1 MSKWIYGFVVAILI
15 TSNGF
20 GQTLLKVRHDHDPRG
35 GCQGEL
41 VITDSGIE
49 YKTEKVK
56 HNRSWAWTDIQT
68 VDRYSPEK
76 FTVLTYADQKILL
89 GRDQP
94 FNFDVIEGDGLDDET
109 FALISEKLPRPV
121 VDRVPKEIEAV
132 EYEVPVKHLHTFGGC
147 EGILRFARDYI
158 TYETDHKKDA
168 RFWKRADDVVGV
180 WSVNRY
186 DLEVQVYERDGGDFN
201 RTRNYR
207 FQLKEPLNES
217 YYTQLRREFL
227 PVR

>member
-1 MSKWIYGFVVAILI
+1 MSKYINGFAALILI
-15 TSNGF
+15 TSLCN
-20 GQTLLKVRHDHDPRG
+20 GQTLKVRHDHDPWG
-35 GCQGEL
+35 GCEGEL
-41 VITDSGIE
+41 VITDSGID
-49 YKTEKVK
+49 YRTEKEK

-68 VDRYSPEK
+68 VDRYSTEK

-94 FNFDVIEGDGLDDET
+94 FDFEVLEGEGLDDET
-109 FALISEKLPRPV
+109 FKVIAKKLLRPV
-121 VDRVPKEIEAV
+121 IDRAPKELEAV
-132 EYEVPVKHLHTFGGC
+132 EYEVSVKHLHTLGGC
-147 EGILRFARDYI
+147 EGVLRFTKDHI

-168 RFWKRADDVVGV
+168 RLWRRNREVVGV

-201 RTRNYR
+201 RTRNFR
-207 FQLKEPLNES
+207 FQLKEPLDDS
-217 YYTQLRREFL
+217 YYAQLRRQFL

>member
-1 MSKWIYGFVVAILI
+1 MSKYTNGFAALTLI
-15 TSNGF
+15 TSLCY
-20 GQTLLKVRHDHDPRG
+20 GQTLKVRHDHDPWG
-35 GCQGEL
+35 GCEGEL
-41 VITDSGIE
+41 VITDSGIDYRTQKE
-49 YKTEKVK
+49 K

-68 VDRYSPEK
+68 VDRHSPEM

-94 FNFDVIEGDGLDDET
+94 FDFTIVDGEGMDDQV
-109 FALISEKLPRPV
+109 FSVISEHLPRPV
-121 VDRVPKEIEAV
+121 VDRFPKQIETV

-147 EGILRFARDYI
+147 EGILRFGKDHI
-158 TYETDHKKDA
+158 SYETDHEEDA
-168 RFWKRADDVVGV
+168 RLWRRDREVSGV

-201 RTRNYR
+201 RTRNFR

-217 YYTQLRREFL
+217 YYAQLRRQFL
-227 PVR
+227 PLR

>member
-20 GQTLLKVRHDHDPRG
+20 GQTLKVRHDHDPRG
-35 GCQGEL
+35 ACAGEL
-41 VITDSGIE
+41 VITASGIE
-49 YKTEKVK
+49 YKTETKK

-94 FNFDVIEGDGLDDET
+94 FDFDVIEGDGLDDEI
-109 FALISEKLPRPV
+109 FALISRKLPRPV

-147 EGILRFARDYI
+147 EGILRFGSDYI

-168 RFWKRADDVVGV
+168 RFWRRDGEVVGV